1 MPQADTSNTLTP
13 SSTHHTRIA
22 PTLLGNYVEERQAF
36 EAEMHARDGQNRAI
50 GYAHEEEAF
59 HPRRHQKNRNACELA
74 PHHPPSPKRVAA
86 TLLANW
92 VEERFASEAADMGIK
107 GPITATMDD
116 KMHSSDKGR
125 ALTDHAVWTPTPA
138 IRQDPHFHIKHPPH
152 VTLHKNWFEDRHLL
166 EEAANGRPTDSIIG
180 TSGKGDQFQRPR
192 GGDSINMA
200 VAERGNPKGNHKAP
214 LGQVLL
220 ANFVEERAVAD
231 KGFKDPEDLPTLSK
245 AGHQGILAQS
255 TDAGHRELV
264 TTMKAAFQATPA
276 NYGKMGRRQQLL
288 EEEFARM
295 AASEIKEPVEDRSAK
310 DWISTAK
317 KDFAHDDIYAPVE
330 DLGSK
335 PVDESLKR
343 AFAQPI
349 SFWSDQARLANGI
362 AFATTPAVALSQDPQ
377 FGRRADFST
386 TVHEY
391 RKGPIVQ
398 FTPIL

>member
-1 MPQADTSNTLTP
+1 
-13 SSTHHTRIA
+13 
-22 PTLLGNYVEERQAF
+22 
-36 EAEMHARDGQNRAI
+36 
-50 GYAHEEEAF
+50 
-59 HPRRHQKNRNACELA
+59 
-74 PHHPPSPKRVAA
+74 
-86 TLLANW
+86 
-92 VEERFASEAADMGIK
+92 
-107 GPITATMDD
+107 MDD

-125 ALTDHAVWTPTPA
+125 ALTDHA
-138 IRQDPHFHIKHPPH
+138 
-152 VTLHKNWFEDRHLL
+152 NWFEDRHLL